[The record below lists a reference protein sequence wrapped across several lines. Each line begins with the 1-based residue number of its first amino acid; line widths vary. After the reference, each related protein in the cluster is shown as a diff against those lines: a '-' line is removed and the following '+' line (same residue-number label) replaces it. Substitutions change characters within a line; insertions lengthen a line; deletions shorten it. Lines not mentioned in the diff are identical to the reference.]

1 MAQFYFLS
9 VATLLVG
16 GMLAASGFISR
27 RVPALIGVAEIAEH
41 QSVVMT
47 VGILAA
53 LVGVVKFFVRAP
65 GDTVPVAG
73 DLLPAVTGIVL
84 GVVLIISVATRGP
97 ATEEDFSRPPKRS
110 IVTYRDPIG
119 LAAMVVGLLH
129 FLFPGAVIL

>member
-16 GMLAASGFISR
+16 GMLAASGFITR
-27 RVPALIGVAEIAEH
+27 RVPALNGVAEIAEH
-41 QSVVMT
+41 QTAMMT
-47 VGILAA
+47 VGIITA

-73 DLLPAVTGIVL
+73 DLLPAIAGIAL
-84 GVVLIISVATRGP
+84 GVVLITSATKRAP
-97 ATEEDFSRPPKRS
+97 ITEADFSRPPKPS
-110 IVTYRDPIG
+110 LVTYRDPIG

-129 FLFPGAVIL
+129 FLVPGAVIL

>member
-27 RVPALIGVAEIAEH
+27 RIPALVGVADMAEH
-41 QSVVMT
+41 RSVVMT

-65 GDTVPVAG
+65 GDTVRIAG

-84 GVVLIISVATRGP
+84 GVVLITSLTTRGP
-97 ATEEDFSRPPKRS
+97 VTGADFSQPPKPS
-110 IVTYRDPIG
+110 LLTYRDPIG
-119 LAAMVVGLLH
+119 LAAIAVGFLH